1 MTRSE
6 AHQIVIMLK
15 LGRSFGAHFKEQE
28 WELTYLGS
36 GLFENHGARFRR
48 PSDPA
53 ATPEVQPFR
62 ETLKEPELVT
72 WLCRNYSMD
81 QMLSCRV
88 DDLV

>member
-36 GLFENHGARFRR
+36 GIFENHGVRSRQ
-48 PSDPA
+48 PSDPPSA
-53 ATPEVQPFR
+53 PAVQPFR
-62 ETLKEPELVT
+62 ETLSESELVT
-72 WLCRNYSMD
+72 WLCRSYSFD
-81 QMLSCRV
+81 RMLSCRC
-88 DDLV
+88 DELD